1 MEYNEI
7 RKNPEGVQMDFKD
20 KIKYDRLCRVME
32 RNFKVTQLFAA
43 YLSDFPRAITKEMVD
58 ILCEDGETK
67 KEDAIAA
74 LLCEILGLDFSAS
87 DEERA
92 IIRGYIYPCVTMLDA
107 EKYKNDPYYKNV
119 RIPNVTDG
127 SWELRRESYEP
138 YRAVIC
144 DDLRVGDDLTEIP
157 PLGFFPERFDFPA
170 VLEGG
175 NEWMTLT
182 PVDMDTCREAIAAAH
197 GRVVTFG
204 LGLGYY
210 AYMAAMKDEV
220 ESVTVVEKSADVI
233 RLFERY
239 IFPYFPKKDKVKIVN
254 ADAFEFAERVMPV
267 EEFDYAFVDIWRD
280 GSDGAVAY
288 EKMKPLEAL
297 SPKTEFSYWIKNFIV
312 SRIRALRYGE
322 IAEREERGELTES
335 YDEVVRYLTDI

>member
-1 MEYNEI
+1 
-7 RKNPEGVQMDFKD
+7 MDYKE
-20 KIKYDRLCRVME
+20 KIKLDRLRRTIE
-32 RNFKVTQLFAA
+32 RNFRVTRLYSA
-43 YLSDFPRAITKEMVD
+43 YLNDFPEAINKD
-58 ILCEDGETK
+58 IIDELCADGEIE

-74 LLCEILGLDFSAS
+74 LLAEFFGLDT
-87 DEERA
+87 DESEEDRF
-92 IIRGYIYPCVTMLDA
+92 IFRNYVRPCIRILDGS
-107 EKYKNDPYYKNV
+107 KYRNDPYYKTV
-119 RIPNVTDG
+119 KIPGVTDG
-127 SWELRRESYEP
+127 KWELRREAYEP

-144 DDLRVGDDLTEIP
+144 DDLEIKDDLTEIP
-157 PLGFFPERFDFPA
+157 HLGFFTERFEFPA

-182 PVDMDTCREAIAAAH
+182 PVDMDTCEEAIYAAH

-210 AYMAAMKDEV
+210 AYMAALKDEV
-220 ESVTVVEKSADVI
+220 ESVTVIEKSADVI

-239 IFPYFPKKDKVKIVN
+239 IFPYFPKKDKVRIIN
-254 ADAFEFAERVMPV
+254 ADAFEYAERVMPS
-267 EEFDYAFVDIWRD
+267 EGYDYAFVDIWRD

-297 SPKTEFSYWIKNFIV
+297 SPDTEFSYWIKNFIV

-322 IAEREERGELTES
+322 LLDREEKGQMSESYEEILRRLTE
-335 YDEVVRYLTDI
+335 I

>member
-1 MEYNEI
+1 M
-7 RKNPEGVQMDFKD
+7 
-20 KIKYDRLCRVME
+20 RLEELFE
-32 RNFKVTQLFAA
+32 RNFKITRAYAA
-43 YLSDFPRAITKEMVD
+43 YLERMPELINRDMINALTEDDEIDVKSAIVA
-58 ILCEDGETK
+58 ILTE
-67 KEDAIAA
+67 
-74 LLCEILGLDFSAS
+74 LFGLDFEGSAE
-87 DEERA
+87 DRRL
-92 IIRGYIYPCVTMLDA
+92 IREYLTPSVRILDPKRYT
-107 EKYKNDPYYKNV
+107 ENPYYRNIK
-119 RIPNVTDG
+119 IPSVTDG
-127 SWELRRESYEP
+127 SWELRREAYEP

-144 DDLRVGDDLTEIP
+144 DDLFIGEDLCEIP
-157 PLGFFPERFDFPA
+157 PLGFFTERFEFPA

-182 PVDMDTCREAIAAAH
+182 PVDMDTCETAIKKAH

-210 AYMAAMKDEV
+210 AYMAALKDEV
-220 ESVTVVEKSADVI
+220 ESVTVIEKSADVI

-254 ADAFEFAERVMPV
+254 ADAFEFAERVMPE